1 MRKISVVR
9 MDGKR
14 TKNESG
20 IMRKITRKIMVNY
33 YTLLINLLLL
43 IKLTIIFHIRE
54 LDKYKSFI
62 KGQREYKLFI
72 LHAPSGTFY

>member
-20 IMRKITRKIMVNY
+20 IMRKITKKIMLNY
-33 YTLLINLLLL
+33 YTILYIIDKFIIINQ
-43 IKLTIIFHIRE
+43 INYNFS
-54 LDKYKSFI
+54 Y
-62 KGQREYKLFI
+62 
-72 LHAPSGTFY
+72 P

>member
-20 IMRKITRKIMVNY
+20 IMRKITKKIMVNY

-43 IKLTIIFHIRE
+43 IKLTTYNFP
-54 LDKYKSFI
+54 Y
-62 KGQREYKLFI
+62 
-72 LHAPSGTFY
+72 P